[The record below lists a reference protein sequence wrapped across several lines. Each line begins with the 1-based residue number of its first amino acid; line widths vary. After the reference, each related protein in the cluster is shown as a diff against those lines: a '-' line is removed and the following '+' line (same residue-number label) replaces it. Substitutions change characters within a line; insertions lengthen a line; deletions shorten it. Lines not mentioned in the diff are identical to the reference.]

1 MDRLTTV
8 DKFRQRLTIQVDNM
22 STRDRQRSRWS
33 TTVDKGRHG
42 IDNGHAT
49 VDKSTNGAQPRYMGG
64 KALKGMQGR
73 QGGHGKLSARIIT
86 AGGRAGQ
93 LHPAWLCMEGEV
105 PTGFDEDVCTAVLAA
120 IHRV

>member
-1 MDRLTTV
+1 MSTTVDNTSRQQVDTGSTTVTTV
-8 DKFRQRLTIQVDNM
+8 DKTSTKVDM
-22 STRDRQRSRWS
+22 GSTTV
-33 TTVDKGRHG
+33 TTVDKRST
-42 IDNGHAT
+42 T